1 MYGLLLPSPS
11 PPPLFLTSPT
21 PSGAT
26 PIVRKSVATSSTNKT
41 PIPSTSNLFDTHQP
55 DVPSAGHAATTILT
69 CRRVCVQHIRS
80 ITFTNYSVHM
90 IRVRCPGHG
99 HTTSKVSFSVSKSF
113 GHATL
118 KSNITTTTNLL
129 LHCAPLVAS
138 RRSDLL
144 PRWPPF
150 VADTRRRGRACARMR
165 VSLVGALAS
174 VERSPSRTSA
184 VEG

>member
-1 MYGLLLPSPS
+1 MHGLLLP
-11 PPPLFLTSPT
+11 TVT
-21 PSGAT
+21 
-26 PIVRKSVATSSTNKT
+26 IATSSVSHIADTIGSDPDCPKIRDHIVHKQNTNT
-41 PIPSTSNLFDTHQP
+41 MHQQPVRYTSTRRPIGRSP
-55 DVPSAGHAATTILT
+55 ATTILT

-80 ITFTNYSVHM
+80 IIFTNYSVHM

-99 HTTSKVSFSVSKSF
+99 HTTSKVSFYVSKSF

-118 KSNITTTTNLL
+118 KSNITTTTN
-129 LHCAPLVAS
+129 
-138 RRSDLL
+138 LL

-165 VSLVGALAS
+165 VSLVGALTS

-184 VEG
+184 VEGQRSQI